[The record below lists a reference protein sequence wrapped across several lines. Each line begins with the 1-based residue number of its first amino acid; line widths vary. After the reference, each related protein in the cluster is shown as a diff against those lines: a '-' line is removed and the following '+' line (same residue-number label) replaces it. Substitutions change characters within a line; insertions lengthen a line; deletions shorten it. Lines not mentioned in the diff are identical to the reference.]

1 MAGRKPLPTKLKM
14 LKGTAQ
20 KCRVNPN
27 EPELAPVLPEPPD
40 FLGET
45 AREEWLRKAP
55 VLVRMGVLTEGDDA
69 ALAAYC
75 QAFERFVE
83 AERKIRQSGLLIK
96 TTGGNVIQNPL
107 VGVAN
112 RAMEIM
118 HKFLT
123 EFGLTPS
130 SRTRVAANPAGKEN
144 AEWAGFGKA

>member
-1 MAGRKPLPTKLKM
+1 
-14 LKGTAQ
+14 
-20 KCRVNPN
+20 
-27 EPELAPVLPEPPD
+27 
-40 FLGET
+40 
-45 AREEWLRKAP
+45 
-55 VLVRMGVLTEGDDA
+55 MGSGGDDA

>member
-27 EPELAPVLPEPPD
+27 EPELAPALPEPPD

-83 AERKIRQSGLLIK
+83 AERKIRQSGLS
-96 TTGGNVIQNPL
+96 G
-107 VGVAN
+107 A
-112 RAMEIM
+112 
-118 HKFLT
+118 H
-123 EFGLTPS
+123 
-130 SRTRVAANPAGKEN
+130 
-144 AEWAGFGKA
+144 